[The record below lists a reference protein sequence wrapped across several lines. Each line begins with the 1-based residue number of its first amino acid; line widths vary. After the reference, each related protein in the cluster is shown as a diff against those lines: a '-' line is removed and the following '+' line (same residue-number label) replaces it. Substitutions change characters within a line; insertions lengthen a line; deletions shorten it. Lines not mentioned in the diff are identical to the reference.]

1 MHLLLIVEHC
11 CLRGDLADG
20 QGHSDLVAELRGLR
34 GKVTGHVEVEPAM
47 DLGGQRKDFGSHGS
61 TSCENPWLVA
71 ARPTNPGNA
80 ALMASGCI

>member
-20 QGHSDLVAELRGLR
+20 QGHSDLMAELRGLG
-34 GKVTGHVEVEPAM
+34 GKVTRHVEVEPAM

-61 TSCENPWLVA
+61 TSCEIPRLA
-71 ARPTNPGNA
+71 ADRPTSPGNA
-80 ALMASGCI
+80 LLASGCI